1 MKVIVNG
8 RFLLHKTTGVERYA
22 REILAELDKIVE
34 SGRIVVAIP
43 NEVSDVPK
51 YNNIQII
58 KVGRLHNILWEH
70 ISFPRYVK
78 NQRGLSLNLCNVAPL
93 INPDIVCMH
102 DVKIKAHPEYFS
114 RKFLLWYRLLFW
126 NQAKRAKLII
136 TVSEFS
142 KNEIIKYY
150 KVSKDK
156 IVVVPNAWQHYER
169 IKYDENTL
177 KKYSL
182 SKEKFYFAMGSME
195 PNKNFKWIAEVAV
208 KMPDDVFAVAGSIN
222 EKVFSEGIGFKC
234 PQNMKLLGFVSDE
247 EAKTLMRDCK
257 GFLFPSIYEGFGIPP
272 LEAMSAGCK
281 RIYVSNTDV
290 MHEIFDSAVKYINS
304 YDCLDENIKADN
316 LKYSDVLSK
325 YSWKKSAEAIKY
337 FLSKKL

>member
-1 MKVIVNG
+1 M
-8 RFLLHKTTGVERYA
+8 
-22 REILAELDKIVE
+22 
-34 SGRIVVAIP
+34 
-43 NEVSDVPK
+43 
-51 YNNIQII
+51 
-58 KVGRLHNILWEH
+58 
-70 ISFPRYVK
+70 
-78 NQRGLSLNLCNVAPL
+78 
-93 INPDIVCMH
+93 
-102 DVKIKAHPEYFS
+102 
-114 RKFLLWYRLLFW
+114 
-126 NQAKRAKLII
+126 
-136 TVSEFS
+136 
-142 KNEIIKYY
+142 
-150 KVSKDK
+150 
-156 IVVVPNAWQHYER
+156 
-169 IKYDENTL
+169 
-177 KKYSL
+177 